1 MNRLVETK
9 QHWDDGPG
17 ALDGL
22 DGLLGSCLSH
32 LPHSKSQYLDH
43 CTILY
48 PGLLVFYFM
57 K

>member
-9 QHWDDGPG
+9 QYWDDGPG
-17 ALDGL
+17 ALNGL
-22 DGLLGSCLSH
+22 DGLLRSCLSC
-32 LPHSKSQYLDH
+32 LPDSKTQCLDH